1 MPKAAKYFGLIPA
14 GGSGQRFGASLPKQY
29 ANMGGMAVVQR
40 SVQALLADPRIE
52 LVYVVVSGDD
62 RHAQRLLDGLA
73 QVEVLALAGPER
85 ANTVLNALTH
95 LLAADRVAPNDWVL
109 VHDAARPGLSASA
122 LARLID
128 CVGDHPAGGLLALPV
143 ADTLKM
149 ATVADG
155 VASVRHTVPRAG
167 LWAAQTPQMFKAEA
181 LAQAIAGCLKQGLSL
196 TDDASAM
203 ESLGHAPLLV
213 PGHIENMKIT
223 LPADLEAVA
232 KLLGLG
238 TGLALEIK

>member
-1 MPKAAKYFGLIPA
+1 MPKVAKYFGLIPA
-14 GGSGQRFGASLPKQY
+14 GGSGQRFGASFPKQY
-29 ANMGGMAVVQR
+29 ADLGGVAVLQR

-52 LVYVVVSGDD
+52 VVYVVV
-62 RHAQRLLDGLA
+62 AQNDSRANCLLAGMA
-73 QVEVLALAGPER
+73 RVEVLALAGPER

-95 LLAADRVAPNDWVL
+95 LLKGNHLAPTDWVL
-109 VHDAARPGLSASA
+109 VHDAARPGLSNSA

-128 CVGDHPAGGLLALPV
+128 HAGDHPSGGLLALPV
-143 ADTLKM
+143 VDTLKR
-149 ATVADG
+149 ATVQDG
-155 VASVRHTVPRAG
+155 TANVQQTVPRAG
-167 LWAAQTPQMFKAEA
+167 LWAAQTPQMFRAGA
-181 LAQAIAGCLKQGLSL
+181 LGDAIAGCLEQGTLL

-203 ESLGHAPLLV
+203 ECLGHSPLLV

-238 TGLALEIK
+238 IGPALEST